1 MSDARKPRL
10 MVWYMPEGDEALGM
24 PEAERTAIEAAM
36 EYGVIEAAEWLDSL
50 KGSGQR
56 WHEWGSREMGI
67 ATTAAGA
74 AIAKYR
80 QIRETE
86 PMQISLHDLHP
97 NPYRDFDLHPID
109 QEQVERLK
117 ASIDADG
124 FWASVVAR
132 KAADGYQI
140 AFGHHRIE
148 AARALGLE
156 TAPIEVRELSDW
168 QMVRMLT
175 SENAT
180 QRGST
185 AAAALDAVQ
194 AICRVLAYELLR
206 WDEATFARFRA
217 KVGIDYAS
225 CRGRLEAGS
234 GIGTSCVKA
243 FAPSGTL
250 SEHQI
255 RENLGVL
262 KDSGRMA
269 TIIAAASARAETELW
284 AEEEAAEHALQA
296 AQDREARAASEAER
310 KASATARKAAART
323 AVNRRQSTA
332 GARKAAA
339 SAQRQPLIY
348 DPRCTALFKT
358 DSHAET
364 FRQIITGET
373 FQAYLPLDRQYQFAK
388 SVLATIRENNP
399 KRKEITATDIRSECW
414 ARIESG
420 LGMFKQTMRTARERP
435 FKHEVTDGL
444 NFVRRA
450 FNDYRRGIALL
461 ASALRKGE
469 PLTAKQLGALDKY
482 LDGIEAGL
490 AIRNDLPKP
499 KHNLKLVEG

>member
-1 MSDARKPRL
+1 
-10 MVWYMPEGDEALGM
+10 
-24 PEAERTAIEAAM
+24 
-36 EYGVIEAAEWLDSL
+36 
-50 KGSGQR
+50 
-56 WHEWGSREMGI
+56 
-67 ATTAAGA
+67 
-74 AIAKYR
+74 
-80 QIRETE
+80 
-86 PMQISLHDLHP
+86 MQIPLQDLHP

-109 QEQVERLK
+109 PVQVEKLT

-132 KAADGYQI
+132 KVADGYQI

-156 TAPIEVRELSDW
+156 TAPVEVRDLSDW
-168 QMVRMLT
+168 QMVRMLA
-175 SENAT
+175 SENAI

-185 AAAALDAVQ
+185 AAACLDAVA
-194 AICRVLAYELLR
+194 AISRVLAYNLLR
-206 WDEATFARFRA
+206 WDEVSFVKNFT
-217 KVGIDYAS
+217 KPGIDYAR

-234 GIGTSCVKA
+234 GIGWECVQT
-243 FAPSGTL
+243 FAPKDAFSEAQIHAALGT
-250 SEHQI
+250 
-255 RENLGVL
+255 L

-269 TIIAAASARAETELW
+269 GLVAEASSRAEAELR
-284 AEEEAAEHALQA
+284 AEQE
-296 AQDREARAASEAER
+296 EAER
-310 KASATARKAAART
+310 AVAAAEAREAKARGTAEKAAAAKQTKQAKQT
-323 AVNRRQSTA
+323 ATKR
-332 GARKAAA
+332 RKATEATGKATAA
-339 SAQRQPLIY
+339 VQRKPIIY
-348 DPRCTALFKT
+348 DARCAQLFKL
-358 DSHAET
+358 DSHAAE
-364 FRQIITGET
+364 FRRIVTGET
-373 FQAYLPLDRQYQFAK
+373 FQAYLPLDRQYEFAR

-399 KRKEITATDIRSECW
+399 KKREVTATDIRSECW